1 MGFGGDVALRC
12 WPGAFLISL
21 SLWSHSLFI
30 ENFFWFINNQHL
42 NEDSAEDISR
52 L

>member
-12 WPGAFLISL
+12 WPGAFLISF
-21 SLWSHSLFI
+21 SLWSHSLYI
-30 ENFFWFINNQHL
+30 ENFINNQHL